1 LIYLDTSALVPFY
14 LTEALSVSVEEL
26 FRQEP
31 DLALSQLVE
40 VELFSALSRR
50 VRMREI
56 TSEDARSIV
65 DRFQGDLEQGFYQ
78 RLVVEPR
85 HYGLARDWI
94 GQFATP
100 LRTLDA
106 LHLAIA
112 FTARIA
118 LATADEGLAASAEML
133 GVDVRILRSI

>member
-14 LTEALSVSVEEL
+14 VAEALSVSVEEL
-26 FRQEP
+26 FRQES
-31 DLALSQLVE
+31 DLVLSQLVE
-40 VELFSALSRR
+40 VELVSALSRR

-56 TSEDARSIV
+56 AQEDARSIV
-65 DRFQGDLEQGFYQ
+65 DRFQGDLDQGFYQ

-85 HYGLARDWI
+85 HYELARDWI

-112 FTARIA
+112 FTAEIP
-118 LATADEGLAASAEML
+118 LVTADDGLAAGAGML
-133 GVDVRILRSI
+133 GVEARILRS